1 MPTNVEIVQDMFAAF
16 QRGDIPSVLNGMDE
30 NVEWVEPGAPV
41 IPWAGAGKG
50 KASAAEF
57 FRVVGET
64 TEVLKY
70 EPQHY
75 VASGD
80 RVVAGVSWDLRVK
93 ATGKSAHTDLALDF
107 TLQNGK
113 VTRFQAYYDTAALQA
128 AYTGR

>member
-1 MPTNVEIVQDMFAAF
+1 MPTNVEIVQDIFAAF
-16 QRGDIPSVLNGMDE
+16 QRGDIPSVLNGMDD

-50 KASAAEF
+50 NRAAEF
-57 FRVVGET
+57 FRVMGET
-64 TEVLKY
+64 TEMLKF

-80 RVVAGVSWDLRVK
+80 RVVGVVSWEIRVK

-113 VTRFQAYYDTAALQA
+113 VTRFQAYFDTAALQA
-128 AYTGR
+128 AYTSR